1 MDDLV
6 PWLVLIRACGITPVQ
21 QLILLDHF
29 KYPEHII
36 AADASHLRT
45 LGLSNKTIH
54 SIKHPDAKLLATDNA
69 WLDTPDHHLVTWHDN
84 RYPSNLREIADP
96 PVALFVA
103 GDPDTLNLTQLGIV
117 GSRNPSVTGRR
128 MASQLANQLARTGF
142 AIASGLALG
151 IDYCAHK
158 GTLDADGY
166 TIAVLGSGPDKI
178 YPARHRKL
186 AENISRQGALVSE
199 FPPGTLPL
207 ARHFPRRNRIISGLS
222 IGILVVEA
230 DKRSGSLITARYAVE
245 QGREVFAV
253 PGSIYNPLAKGCH
266 YLIKQGAKLVESI
279 EDIMEELHL
288 NLHTIHTGINN
299 EDKQGHTDINIDI
312 NYRQLLDNLSFDPV
326 SIDRLIEVTGLTSD
340 TVSSMLL
347 ILEVQGVVS
356 SAGGLY
362 TRIS

>member
-6 PWLVLIRACGITPVQ
+6 AWIVLVRACGITPIQ
-21 QLILLDHF
+21 QLILLNLF
-29 KYPEHII
+29 KYPEHIKD
-36 AADASHLRT
+36 ADASHLRA
-45 LGLSNKTIH
+45 LGLKNKTIH
-54 SIKHPDAKLLATDNA
+54 SIKHPDTELLATDIA
-69 WLDTPDHHLVTWHDN
+69 WLDKPDHCLVTWHDK
-84 RYPSNLREIADP
+84 RYPQNLREIADP

-117 GSRNPSVTGRR
+117 GSRNPSATGRR
-128 MASQLANQLARTGF
+128 IAIQFANQLSRIGF
-142 AIASGLALG
+142 AITSGLALG

-178 YPARHRKL
+178 YPARHRKI
-186 AENISRQGALVSE
+186 AENISRQGALISE
-199 FPPGTLPL
+199 FPPGTPPL
-207 ARHFPRRNRIISGLS
+207 AKYFPRRNRIISGLS
-222 IGILVVEA
+222 SGILVVEA
-230 DKRSGSLITARYAVE
+230 DKRSGSLITARFAME

-253 PGSIYNPLAKGCH
+253 PGSIYNPLTKGCH

-279 EDIMEELHL
+279 EDIVEELHL
-288 NLHTIHTGINN
+288 NLDVIHTGIKNH
-299 EDKQGHTDINIDI
+299 DRQIYTGANIDI
-312 NYRQLLDNLSFDPV
+312 HYRQLLDNLSFDPV

-347 ILEVQGVVS
+347 FLEVQGVVS